1 MPTYYKFDYAI
12 LNAEGEVVDSS
23 AAGEA
28 LSFVE
33 GDGSMIPGLEK
44 AVVGRSVGDEFSVT
58 IPPEDAYGWPQKQLI
73 RTVNK
78 DMIQTDADDIE
89 VGMIFQVG
97 SGDSAE
103 VVKVTEVMEDA
114 VTIDGNHPLAGLSFN
129 FEIEILEVREV

>member
-1 MPTYYKFDYAI
+1 
-12 LNAEGEVVDSS
+12 
-23 AAGEA
+23 
-28 LSFVE
+28 
-33 GDGSMIPGLEK
+33 
-44 AVVGRSVGDEFSVT
+44 
-58 IPPEDAYGWPQKQLI
+58 
-73 RTVNK
+73 
-78 DMIQTDADDIE
+78 MIQTDADDIE

>member
-114 VTIDGNHPLAGLSFN
+114 VTIDDNHPLAGLSFN